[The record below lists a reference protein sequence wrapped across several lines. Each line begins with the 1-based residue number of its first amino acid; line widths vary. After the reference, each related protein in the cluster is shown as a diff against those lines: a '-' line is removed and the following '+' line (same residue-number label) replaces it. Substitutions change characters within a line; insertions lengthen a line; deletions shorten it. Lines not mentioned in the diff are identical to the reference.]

1 MRYFGLPLNI
11 LVNLLKV
18 QTQFYIP
25 HPLLCDFIQCIMVID
40 VKVDASRGPVVIPY
54 PPTPQNSLFFYIDD
68 QIRVQFDDDK
78 GFVLQP
84 RSVIVGPQ
92 LTPVKIDIN
101 QSHKAVRVGFHPGG
115 LYRILGFSL
124 HEMIDG
130 NYNAADIFG
139 NDMQRVDEQLQEAA
153 SFDAIKD
160 VVEQFLLQRLH
171 QLKPIL
177 PFDLAMLQ
185 LMKHDGNK
193 PIEEI
198 ASISCLSLRQFE
210 RVCKQRIGM
219 PPKLFARIT
228 RFSKAYR
235 LRENFPLLSWTSIAH
250 ECGYFDQMHFIRDFK
265 QFARVAPGIIEKEL
279 EQSPV
284 RLQGAMRL

>member
-1 MRYFGLPLNI
+1 
-11 LVNLLKV
+11 V
-18 QTQFYIP
+18 QSQFYIP
-25 HPLLCDFIQCIMVID
+25 HPLLRDFIQCIMVIE
-40 VKVDASRGPVVIPY
+40 VKVDISPGPVVIPY
-54 PPTPQNSLFFYIDD
+54 PPTPQNSLFFYINDPI
-68 QIRVQFDDDK
+68 QVQFDDARR
-78 GFVLQP
+78 FVLQP

-101 QSHKAVRVGFHPGG
+101 QNHKAVRVGFHPGG
-115 LYRILGFSL
+115 LYRLLGFSL

-130 NYNAADIFG
+130 NYNAADVFG
-139 NDMQRVDEQLQEAA
+139 NDMQQVHQQLQEADG
-153 SFDAIKD
+153 FDAIKE
-160 VVEQFLLQRLH
+160 VVEQFLLRYLH

-177 PFDLAMLQ
+177 PFDKAMLQ
-185 LMKHDGNK
+185 LMKHNGNM

-198 ASISCLSLRQFE
+198 ASMSCLSLRQFE

-219 PPKLFARIT
+219 PPKLFARII

-235 LRENFPLLSWTSIAH
+235 LRETFPLISWTSIAY

-279 EQSPV
+279 EQVPV